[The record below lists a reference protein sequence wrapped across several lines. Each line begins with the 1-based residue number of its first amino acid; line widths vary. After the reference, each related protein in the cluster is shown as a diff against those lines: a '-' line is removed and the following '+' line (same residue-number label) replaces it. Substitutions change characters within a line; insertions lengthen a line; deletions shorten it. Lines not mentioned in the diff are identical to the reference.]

1 MSNVHIPDP
10 ASMTGLEWAEFA
22 RSFDGYSWLARKTG
36 LEITPEALFHQTV
49 IPVRTAWER
58 NRLDTV
64 AVEEIRATLHYTSKA
79 DRLAGG
85 YLFTRDVDSNDEK
98 FQRALVAELR
108 RRNPVS

>member
-1 MSNVHIPDP
+1 MSNIHIPDP
-10 ASMTGLEWAEFA
+10 ASMTGLEWAESRA
-22 RSFDGYSWLARKTG
+22 RSDGYSWLARKTG

-49 IPVRTAWER
+49 IPVRTAWNE
-58 NRLDTV
+58 NSLLYT

-85 YLFTRDVDSNDEK
+85 YLFTRGFHSNDEK

-108 RRNPVS
+108 RRPVS